1 MVFSRLRRRFA
12 RLFFGTGTVSIPQ
25 ELDLVVDTPIRSFLC
40 PVQYAKKY
48 GPKPTKALESKKAN
62 LSEKEVE
69 APNGC
74 PEQDS
79 SEKTRVHYENTNRN
93 TNVLKRAHTMP
104 LCSLP
109 RNDQGYWYF
118 ATDEQLPS
126 YNLYEQ
132 LFGNPTAR
140 PWGVK
145 VSTHTNNTK

>member
-12 RLFFGTGTVSIPQ
+12 RLFFGTGTVGVPQ

-40 PVQYAKKY
+40 PVQYAEKY
-48 GPKPTKALESKKAN
+48 GPKPTKTLGPKEAD

-69 APNGC
+69 APPNAC

-79 SEKTRVHYENTNRN
+79 SEKTGVNKHRN
-93 TNVLKRAHTMP
+93 TSVLKRTHTMP
-104 LCSLP
+104 LCALP
-109 RNDQGYWYF
+109 RDDQGYWYF
-118 ATDEQLPS
+118 AADEKLPS

-145 VSTHTNNTK
+145 VSTHTNSIK